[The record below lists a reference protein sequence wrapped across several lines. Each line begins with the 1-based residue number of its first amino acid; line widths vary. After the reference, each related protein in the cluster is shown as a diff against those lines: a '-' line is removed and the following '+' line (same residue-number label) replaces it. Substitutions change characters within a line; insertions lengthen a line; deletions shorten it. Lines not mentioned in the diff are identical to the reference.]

1 MKYII
6 TSAVLIFINIAIISC
21 TKELISP
28 QNSQI
33 SIIGR
38 WNIVNDSLVSGIGSS
53 GYSYE
58 NYVGLAG
65 DYFDFRSDGYVY
77 IKEGNALDTLSY
89 QLQDSNKI
97 IIESFGFIINGVATT
112 SDITI
117 LTAHNFSIR
126 TNNDSFNNP
135 AGGVYRRFVDLSR

>member
-21 TKELISP
+21 TKQITSL
-28 QNSQI
+28 QNPDI
-33 SIIGR
+33 SITGK

-53 GYSYE
+53 SYSYE
-58 NYVGLAG
+58 NYVGSAG

-77 IKEGNALDTLSY
+77 LKEGSLLDTLSY

-97 IIESFGFIINGVATT
+97 IIESFGFVINGVATT
-112 SDITI
+112 SDITV

-126 TNNDSFNNP
+126 TNNDSFVNP
-135 AGGVYRRFVDLSR
+135 AGAVYRRFLNLSR